1 MSRQPPAYTRLD
13 VDERRR
19 RLLALGADVFTRHA
33 YDELSMAAIA
43 REAGISKALL
53 YHYFPSKEAY
63 FRATLEQ
70 AAGELAERVRPPERL
85 PPAEQLMQSL
95 DAFLAWIEE
104 NETAYRKLMQSV
116 ASVAEARELV
126 DRVRHETAD
135 LILAGLTEGAEP
147 PPELRT
153 AVRAW
158 LWFMDGACLEWLERR
173 DMERAQV
180 LGLLLGHAAGRDH
193 RLGHGDTLARL
204 EPGDLSR
211 RAHKWSPPWVR
222 SRRWR
227 MHRRSWGGRR
237 RGTMPVALPPPAD
250 DARD

>member
-1 MSRQPPAYTRLD
+1 MSRRPAYTRLG

-19 RLLALGADVFTRHA
+19 RLLAIGADVFTRYA

-53 YHYFPSKEAY
+53 YHYFPSKQA
-63 FRATLEQ
+63 FFQATLEQ
-70 AAGELAERVRPPERL
+70 AAAELAERVRPADDL
-85 PPAEQLMQSL
+85 APAEQLMGGL
-95 DAFLAWIEE
+95 DGFLAWIEE

-116 ASVAEARELV
+116 ASVPEARELV
-126 DRVRHETAD
+126 ERVRHETAD
-135 LILAGLTEGAEP
+135 LILAGLTEGQEP

-180 LGLLLGHAAGRDH
+180 LGLLLGTL
-193 RLGHGDTLARL
+193 LGAITASGHQDVLARL
-204 EPGDLSR
+204 
-211 RAHKWSPPWVR
+211 A
-222 SRRWR
+222 
-227 MHRRSWGGRR
+227 
-237 RGTMPVALPPPAD
+237 PAS
-250 DARD
+250 